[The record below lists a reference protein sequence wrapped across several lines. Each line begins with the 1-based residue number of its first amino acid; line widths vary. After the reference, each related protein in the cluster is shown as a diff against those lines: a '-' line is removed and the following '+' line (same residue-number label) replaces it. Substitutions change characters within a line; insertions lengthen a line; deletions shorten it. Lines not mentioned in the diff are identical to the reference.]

1 MLSYMPTV
9 DSDGVAIAYEERGPR
24 DADTVIFVEGLA
36 YGRWMWRW
44 QADTLADDYHVVLF
58 DNRGTGESD
67 APDGPYTIPEMAV
80 DLDAVLDAVID
91 APNETVHVVGAS
103 MGGMIAMQYALESD
117 RVASLSLFC
126 TSHGGPDAVPI
137 PEETT
142 ARMFGVPDDAGPR
155 EAIRYKM
162 RPAVAEAFWDAN
174 QDVIEQIVDW
184 RLDSDAS
191 DAARQAQAAGV
202 QAFDVQDRL
211 HEIST
216 PTLVIHGTADRV
228 LPAENGGQVADGIP
242 DAEFVPI
249 EDAGHLFFIERAAIV
264 NDHLQDF
271 HDDVGGGR

>member
-1 MLSYMPTV
+1 MQTV

-24 DADTVIFVEGLA
+24 DADTVVLVEGLA

-44 QADTLADDYHVVLF
+44 QADALADDAHVVLF

-67 APDGPYTIPEMAV
+67 APAGPYSIPEMADDLDRV
-80 DLDAVLDAVID
+80 LDAVLDSPGAT
-91 APNETVHVVGAS
+91 AHVVGAS
-103 MGGMIAMQYALESD
+103 MGGMIAMQYALDSG
-117 RVASLSLFC
+117 RVASLSLLC

-162 RPAVAEAFWDAN
+162 RPAVADDFWEAN

-202 QAFDVQDRL
+202 QDFDVQDRL
-211 HEIST
+211 HEISV
-216 PTLVIHGTADRV
+216 PALVLHGTDDRV
-228 LPAENGGQVADGIP
+228 LPVENGRQVADGIP
-242 DAEFVPI
+242 DAEFVLV
-249 EDAGHLFFIERAAIV
+249 EDAGHLCFIERADTV
-264 NDHLQDF
+264 NDHLREFLNDA
-271 HDDVGGGR
+271 